1 MVVALGTLGSRCR
14 RVDTSVITL
23 GIETATQVV
32 SVALG
37 GDDGLM
43 GVVEIM
49 HGRRHAEILAP
60 AIEFVC
66 HQARVAVGEIGAIGV
81 DIGPGL
87 FTGMRVGIASAKAM
101 AQALDVPLVG
111 ISSLDLL
118 AFPVR
123 HTSKVIAS
131 VIDARKGEVFYAF
144 YLPSPGGVQRVSEPR
159 ACSIDDFNAD
169 VMARGQGVLAVGDGA
184 HRYRDEIDHAVEVAD
199 LAHPSAA
206 PLVHLA
212 RARALRSDI
221 GSVGPT
227 NLDAV
232 RPMYLRAPDA
242 QINWSTR

>member
-1 MVVALGTLGSRCR
+1 MDVA
-14 RVDTSVITL
+14 VITL
-23 GIETATQVV
+23 GIETSTQVV
-32 SVALG
+32 SVAIG
-37 GDDGLM
+37 GDDGVV
-43 GVVEIM
+43 GIVEIM
-49 HGRRHAEILAP
+49 QGRRHAEILAP
-60 AIEFVC
+60 AISFVC
-66 HQARVAVGEIGAIGV
+66 AQARVSLGEVGAIGV

-87 FTGMRVGIASAKAM
+87 FTGMRVGIASAKVM

-118 AFPVR
+118 AFPLR

-159 ACSIDDFNAD
+159 VCSVEDFNAD
-169 VMARGQGVLAVGDGA
+169 VMARGQSVLAVGDGA
-184 HRYRDEIDHAVEVAD
+184 HRYRAEIDNAIEVAD

-221 GSVGPT
+221 G
-227 NLDAV
+227 DAGAENINSV

-242 QINWSTR
+242 RINWSTR

>member
-1 MVVALGTLGSRCR
+1 M
-14 RVDTSVITL
+14 ITL

-37 GDDGLM
+37 GDDGLL

-49 HGRRHAEILAP
+49 QGRRHAEILAP

-66 HQARVAVGEIGAIGV
+66 RQARIAVTDIGAIGV

-101 AQALDVPLVG
+101 AQALEVPLVG

-118 AFPVR
+118 AFPLR
-123 HTSKVIAS
+123 HSTKVIAS
-131 VIDARKGEVFYAF
+131 VIDARKGEVFFAF
-144 YLPSPGGVQRVSEPR
+144 YLSSPGGVQRVSEPR
-159 ACSIDDFNAD
+159 ACTIDDFNAD
-169 VMARGQGVLAVGDGA
+169 VMARGQDVLAVGDGA
-184 HRYRDEIDHAVEVAD
+184 HRYREDFEGGVEVAD

-212 RARALRSDI
+212 RARALRADVGAA
-221 GSVGPT
+221 GSLG
-227 NLDAV
+227 LDAV
-232 RPMYLRAPDA
+232 HPLYLRAPDA